1 MGFLDVMNNIGAA
14 TSAASGV
21 GSLLFGQRMS
31 RANARYQMKLQKEL
45 MATQQS
51 YAVQNAATDYAR
63 QRELMQDTSLLSK
76 LGRQKAGLS
85 TAGDYNNVSSS
96 APQISAPSAPSAPSL
111 VDPNQ
116 FLLSGAKQIQ
126 DSVTALTQQRAAA
139 AQAEGLEM
147 QNDITRKALNEKVLG
162 AKGEGLK
169 ANAEGKKAVATLP
182 SDVQQAKDN
191 AQITNNNLW
200 KSENEAAYASANA
213 MSSANAL
220 LAQSLT
226 AHEMYEKAKADKS
239 MSKEQLQ
246 LFKDTYDFSVQA
258 AQQNVVNLRKQGA
271 AIDASADA
279 SRASAAASR
288 ASAAYLHSQQIGQ
301 DLSNAVNSDPKVMD
315 AARTR
320 LINAAKDAGPQSF
333 GEYAWSVINNPHA
346 TTAQKW
352 KAAGAS
358 ILGFFERAVGGAAN
372 TAGRNLGDRIITRKK

>member
-1 MGFLDVMNNIGAA
+1 MGFLDVMNNFGAA

-31 RANARYQMKLQKEL
+31 RSNARYQMKLQKEL
-45 MATQQS
+45 MATQQG

-63 QRELMQDTSLLSK
+63 QRELMQDTSLLTK
-76 LGRQKAGLS
+76 LGRQNAGLS
-85 TAGDYNNVSSS
+85 TAGDYNNVSAS
-96 APQISAPSAPSAPSL
+96 APQISAPSAVSAPSL
-111 VDPNQ
+111 TDPNQ
-116 FLLSGAKQIQ
+116 LLLSGAKQIQ
-126 DSVTALTQQRAAA
+126 DSVTSLTQQRAAA

-182 SDVQQAKDN
+182 SYVQKAKDD
-191 AQITNNNLW
+191 ALITNNNLW

-258 AQQNVVNLRKQGA
+258 AQQNVANLRKQGA
-271 AIDASADA
+271 AIDAAADA

-288 ASAAYLHSQQIGQ
+288 SQSNVLETQAEYNRRTM
-301 DLSNAVNSDPKVMD
+301 DLRV
-315 AARTR
+315 
-320 LINAAKDAGPQSF
+320 
-333 GEYAWSVINNPHA
+333 
-346 TTAQKW
+346 
-352 KAAGAS
+352 
-358 ILGFFERAVGGAAN
+358 ERARLDNIPKDIKETLMRNKWMQRYVNDVEHGRKPSYEVKWHYDQLMLEYGLHTDSHGVGGVVDAIM
-372 TAGRNLGDRIITRKK
+372 R

>member
-1 MGFLDVMNNIGAA
+1 MNNIGAA

-45 MATQQS
+45 LATQQG

-63 QRELMQDTSLLSK
+63 QRELMQDTSLLTK

-85 TAGDYNNVSSS
+85 TAGDYNNVSAS

-111 VDPNQ
+111 TDPNQ
-116 FLLSGAKQIQ
+116 LLLSGAKQIQ
-126 DSVTALTQQRAAA
+126 DSVTSLTQQRAAA

-182 SDVQQAKDN
+182 SDVQKAKDD

-226 AHEMYEKAKADKS
+226 AHEMYQKAKADKS

-258 AQQNVVNLRKQGA
+258 AQQNVANLRKQGA
-271 AIDASADA
+271 AIDAAADA

-288 ASAAYLHSQQIGQ
+288 SQ
-301 DLSNAVNSDPKVMD
+301 SNVLETQAEYNRRTMD
-315 AARTR
+315 YR
-320 LINAAKDAGPQSF
+320 
-333 GEYAWSVINNPHA
+333 V
-346 TTAQKW
+346 
-352 KAAGAS
+352 
-358 ILGFFERAVGGAAN
+358 ERARLDNIPKDIKETLMRNKWMQRYVNDVEHGRKPSYEVKWHYDQLMLEYGLHTDSHGVGGVVDAIM
-372 TAGRNLGDRIITRKK
+372 R

>member
-45 MATQQS
+45 LATQQG

-63 QRELMQDTSLLSK
+63 QRELMQDTSLLTK
-76 LGRQKAGLS
+76 LGRQNAGLS
-85 TAGDYNNVSSS
+85 TAGDYNNVSAS
-96 APQISAPSAPSAPSL
+96 APQITSPSVPGAPSIA
-111 VDPNQ
+111 DPNQ
-116 FLLSGAKQIQ
+116 TLLSGAKQIQ
-126 DSVTALTQQRAAA
+126 DSVTSLTQQRAAA

-191 AQITNNNLW
+191 AKLTNNELW

-220 LAQSLT
+220 LAQSLA
-226 AHEMYEKAKADKS
+226 AHEMYEKAKADKT
-239 MSKEQLQ
+239 MSNEQLQ
-246 LFKDTYDFSVQA
+246 LFKDTYEFSVQA

-288 ASAAYLHSQQIGQ
+288 SQ
-301 DLSNAVNSDPKVMD
+301 SNVLETQAEYNR
-315 AARTR
+315 RTMNYR
-320 LINAAKDAGPQSF
+320 
-333 GEYAWSVINNPHA
+333 V
-346 TTAQKW
+346 
-352 KAAGAS
+352 
-358 ILGFFERAVGGAAN
+358 ERARLDNIPKDIKETLMRNKWMQRYVDDIEHGRKPSYEVKWHYDQLMLEFGLHTDSHGIGAAVD
-372 TAGRNLGDRIITRKK
+372 AIMR

>member
-45 MATQQS
+45 LATQQG

-63 QRELMQDTSLLSK
+63 QRELMQDTSLLTK

-85 TAGDYNNVSSS
+85 TAGDFNNVSAS

-111 VDPNQ
+111 TDPNQ
-116 FLLSGAKQIQ
+116 LLLSGAKQIQ
-126 DSVTALTQQRAAA
+126 DSVTSLTQQRAAA

-182 SDVQQAKDN
+182 SDVQKAKDD

-220 LAQSLT
+220 LSQSLT

-258 AQQNVVNLRKQGA
+258 AQQNVANLRKQGA
-271 AIDASADA
+271 AIDAAADA

-288 ASAAYLHSQQIGQ
+288 SQ
-301 DLSNAVNSDPKVMD
+301 SDVLETQ
-315 AARTR
+315 AEYNRRTMNYR
-320 LINAAKDAGPQSF
+320 
-333 GEYAWSVINNPHA
+333 V
-346 TTAQKW
+346 
-352 KAAGAS
+352 
-358 ILGFFERAVGGAAN
+358 ERARLDNIPKDIKETLMRNKWMQRYVDDIEHGRKPSYEVKWHYDQLMLEFGLHTDSHGIGAAVD
-372 TAGRNLGDRIITRKK
+372 AIMR

>member
-45 MATQQS
+45 MATQQG

-63 QRELMQDTSLLSK
+63 QRELMQDTSLLTK

-85 TAGDYNNVSSS
+85 TAGDYNNVSAS

-111 VDPNQ
+111 TDPNQ
-116 FLLSGAKQIQ
+116 LLLSGAKQIQ
-126 DSVTALTQQRAAA
+126 DSVTSLTQQRAAA

-182 SDVQQAKDN
+182 SDVQKAKDD

-258 AQQNVVNLRKQGA
+258 AQQNVSNLRKQGA
-271 AIDASADA
+271 AIDAAADA

-288 ASAAYLHSQQIGQ
+288 SQ
-301 DLSNAVNSDPKVMD
+301 SDVLETQ
-315 AARTR
+315 AEYNRRTMNYR
-320 LINAAKDAGPQSF
+320 
-333 GEYAWSVINNPHA
+333 V
-346 TTAQKW
+346 
-352 KAAGAS
+352 
-358 ILGFFERAVGGAAN
+358 ERARLDNIPKDIKETIMRNKWMQRYVDDIEHGRKPSYEVKWHYDQLMLEFGLHTDSHGIGAAVD
-372 TAGRNLGDRIITRKK
+372 AIIR

>member
-1 MGFLDVMNNIGAA
+1 MNNIGAA

-51 YAVQNAATDYAR
+51 YAVQNAATDYFR
-63 QRELMQDTSLLSK
+63 QRELMQDTSLLTK

-85 TAGDYNNVSSS
+85 TAGDYNNVSAS
-96 APQISAPSAPSAPSL
+96 APQISSPSAPSSPSL
-111 VDPNQ
+111 TDPNQ

-126 DSVTALTQQRAAA
+126 DSVTSLTQQRAAA

-147 QNDITRKALNEKVLG
+147 QNEITRKALNEKVLG

-182 SDVQQAKDN
+182 SDVQKAKDD

-200 KSENEAAYASANA
+200 KSENDAAYASANA

-239 MSKEQLQ
+239 MSQEQLQ
-246 LFKDTYDFSVQA
+246 LFKDTYDFGLQA

-271 AIDASADA
+271 AIDAAADA

-301 DLSNAVNSDPKVMD
+301 DISNAVNSDPKVMD

>member
-1 MGFLDVMNNIGAA
+1 MGFLDLMNNIGAA

-31 RANARYQMKLQKEL
+31 RANARYQMNLQKEL
-45 MATQQS
+45 MATQQG

-63 QRELMQDTSLLSK
+63 QRELMQDTSLLTK

-85 TAGDYNNVSSS
+85 TAGDYNNVSAS
-96 APQISAPSAPSAPSL
+96 APQISAPSAPSSPSL
-111 VDPNQ
+111 TDPNEL
-116 FLLSGAKQIQ
+116 LLSGAKQIQ
-126 DSVTALTQQRAAA
+126 DSVTSLTQQRAAA

-147 QNDITRKALNEKVLG
+147 QNDITRKALNEKILG

-182 SDVQQAKDN
+182 SDVQKAKDD
-191 AQITNNNLW
+191 AQVTNNNLW

-239 MSKEQLQ
+239 ISNEQLQ

-258 AQQNVVNLRKQGA
+258 AQENVANLRKQGA
-271 AIDASADA
+271 AIDAAADA
-279 SRASAAASR
+279 SRAAAAASR
-288 ASAAYLHSQQIGQ
+288 SQ
-301 DLSNAVNSDPKVMD
+301 SDVLETQ
-315 AARTR
+315 A
-320 LINAAKDAGPQSF
+320 
-333 GEYAWSVINNPHA
+333 EYNRRSMNYRV
-346 TTAQKW
+346 
-352 KAAGAS
+352 
-358 ILGFFERAVGGAAN
+358 ERARLDNIPKDIKETLMRNKWMQRYVDDIEHGRKPSYEVKWHYDQLMLEFGLHTDSHGIGAAVD
-372 TAGRNLGDRIITRKK
+372 AIMR

>member
-21 GSLLFGQRMS
+21 GSLLFGQRTS

-45 MATQQS
+45 MATQQG

-63 QRELMQDTSLLSK
+63 QRELMQDTSLLTK
-76 LGRQKAGLS
+76 LGRQQAGLS
-85 TAGDYNNVSSS
+85 TAGDYNNVSAS

-111 VDPNQ
+111 TDPNQ
-116 FLLSGAKQIQ
+116 LLLSGAKQIQ
-126 DSVTALTQQRAAA
+126 DSVTSLTQQRAAA

-169 ANAEGKKAVATLP
+169 ANAEGKKAVASLP
-182 SDVQQAKDN
+182 SDVQKAKDD

-246 LFKDTYDFSVQA
+246 LFKDTYDFSVQS
-258 AQQNVVNLRKQGA
+258 AQQNVANLRKQGA
-271 AIDASADA
+271 AIDAAADA

-288 ASAAYLHSQQIGQ
+288 SQ
-301 DLSNAVNSDPKVMD
+301 SDVLETQ
-315 AARTR
+315 AEYNRRTMNYR
-320 LINAAKDAGPQSF
+320 
-333 GEYAWSVINNPHA
+333 V
-346 TTAQKW
+346 
-352 KAAGAS
+352 
-358 ILGFFERAVGGAAN
+358 ERARLDNIPKDIKEIIMRNKWMQRYVDDIEHGRKPSYEVKWHYDQLMLEFGLHTDSHGIGAAVD
-372 TAGRNLGDRIITRKK
+372 AIMR

>member
-1 MGFLDVMNNIGAA
+1 MGFLDTMNDISAA

-21 GSLLFGQRMS
+21 GSLLFGQRAS

-45 MATQQS
+45 MATQQG

-63 QRELMQDTSLLSK
+63 QRELMQDTSLLTK

-85 TAGDYNNVSSS
+85 TAGDYNNVSAS
-96 APQISAPSAPSAPSL
+96 APQISLPSAPSAPSL
-111 VDPNQ
+111 TDPNQ
-116 FLLSGAKQIQ
+116 LLLSGAKQIQ
-126 DSVTALTQQRAAA
+126 DSVTSLTQQRVAA

-147 QNDITRKALNEKVLG
+147 QNDITSKALYEKVLG

-191 AQITNNNLW
+191 ATLTNNELW

-213 MSSANAL
+213 MSTANTL

-226 AHEMYEKAKADKS
+226 AHEMYEKAKSDKT

-246 LFKDTYDFSVQA
+246 LFKDTYEYSLQA
-258 AQQNVVNLRKQGA
+258 AQQNVVNLRKQGD

-288 ASAAYLHSQQIGQ
+288 SQ
-301 DLSNAVNSDPKVMD
+301 SNVLETQAEYNRRTMD
-315 AARTR
+315 YR
-320 LINAAKDAGPQSF
+320 
-333 GEYAWSVINNPHA
+333 V
-346 TTAQKW
+346 
-352 KAAGAS
+352 
-358 ILGFFERAVGGAAN
+358 ERARLDNIPKDIKETLMRNKWMQRYVDDIEHGRKPSYEVKWHYDQLMLEFGLHTDSHGIGAAVD
-372 TAGRNLGDRIITRKK
+372 AIMR

>member
-21 GSLLFGQRMS
+21 GSLLFGRRMS
-31 RANARYQMKLQKEL
+31 RSNARYQMNLQKEL
-45 MATQQS
+45 MATQQG

-63 QRELMQDTSLLSK
+63 QRELIQDTSLLTK
-76 LGRQKAGLS
+76 LGRQNAGLS
-85 TAGDYNNVSSS
+85 TAGDYNNVSAS

-116 FLLSGAKQIQ
+116 LLLAGAKQIQ
-126 DSVTALTQQRAAA
+126 DSVTSLTQQRAAA

-191 AQITNNNLW
+191 AKLTNNELW
-200 KSENEAAYASANA
+200 KSENDAAYASANA

-220 LAQSLT
+220 LSQSLA
-226 AHEMYEKAKADKS
+226 AHEMYEKAKSDKS
-239 MSKEQLQ
+239 MSQEQLQ

-258 AQQNVVNLRKQGA
+258 ARQNVENLRKQGD

-288 ASAAYLHSQQIGQ
+288 SQ
-301 DLSNAVNSDPKVMD
+301 SNVLETQAEYNR
-315 AARTR
+315 RTMNYR
-320 LINAAKDAGPQSF
+320 
-333 GEYAWSVINNPHA
+333 V
-346 TTAQKW
+346 
-352 KAAGAS
+352 
-358 ILGFFERAVGGAAN
+358 ERARLDNIPKDIKETLMRNKWMQRYVDDVEHGRKPSYEVKWHYDQLMLEFGLHTDSHGFGAAVD
-372 TAGRNLGDRIITRKK
+372 AIMR

>member
-1 MGFLDVMNNIGAA
+1 MGFLDTMNNITAA

-45 MATQQS
+45 MATQQG

-85 TAGDYNNVSSS
+85 TAGDYNNVSAS
-96 APQISAPSAPSAPSL
+96 APQISPPSAPSAPSL
-111 VDPNQ
+111 TDPNQ
-116 FLLSGAKQIQ
+116 LLLSGAKQIQ
-126 DSVTALTQQRAAA
+126 DSVTSLTQQRAAA

-169 ANAEGKKAVATLP
+169 ANAEGRKAVATLP
-182 SDVQQAKDN
+182 TDVQKAKDD

-258 AQQNVVNLRKQGA
+258 AQQNVSNLRKQGA
-271 AIDASADA
+271 AIDAAADA

-288 ASAAYLHSQQIGQ
+288 SQ
-301 DLSNAVNSDPKVMD
+301 SDVLETQ
-315 AARTR
+315 AEYNRRT
-320 LINAAKDAGPQSF
+320 IN
-333 GEYAWSVINNPHA
+333 YRV
-346 TTAQKW
+346 
-352 KAAGAS
+352 
-358 ILGFFERAVGGAAN
+358 ERARLDNIPKDIKETIMRNKWMQRYVDDIEHGRKPSYEVKWHYDQLMLEFGLHTDSHGIG
-372 TAGRNLGDRIITRKK
+372 TAVDAIMR

>member
-1 MGFLDVMNNIGAA
+1 MGFLDTMNNISAA

-45 MATQQS
+45 MATQQG

-63 QRELMQDTSLLSK
+63 QRELMQDTSLLTK

-85 TAGDYNNVSSS
+85 TAGDYNNVSAS
-96 APQISAPSAPSAPSL
+96 APQISAPSAPSAPPL
-111 VDPNQ
+111 TDPNQ
-116 FLLSGAKQIQ
+116 LLLSGAKQIQ
-126 DSVTALTQQRAAA
+126 DSVTSLTQQRAAA

-182 SDVQQAKDN
+182 SDVQKAKDD

-258 AQQNVVNLRKQGA
+258 AQQNVSNLRKQGA
-271 AIDASADA
+271 AIDAAADA

-288 ASAAYLHSQQIGQ
+288 SQ
-301 DLSNAVNSDPKVMD
+301 SDVLETQ
-315 AARTR
+315 AEYNRRT
-320 LINAAKDAGPQSF
+320 IN
-333 GEYAWSVINNPHA
+333 YRV
-346 TTAQKW
+346 
-352 KAAGAS
+352 
-358 ILGFFERAVGGAAN
+358 ERARLDNIPKDIKETIMRNKWMQRYVDDIEHGRKPSYEVKWHYDQLMLEFGLHTDSHGIG
-372 TAGRNLGDRIITRKK
+372 TAVDAIMR

>member
-21 GSLLFGQRMS
+21 ESLLFGQRMS

-45 MATQQS
+45 MATQQG

-63 QRELMQDTSLLSK
+63 QRELMQDTSLLTK
-76 LGRQKAGLS
+76 LGRQQAGLS
-85 TAGDYNNVSSS
+85 TAGDYNNVSAS

-111 VDPNQ
+111 TDPNQ
-116 FLLSGAKQIQ
+116 LLLSGAKQIQ
-126 DSVTALTQQRAAA
+126 DSVTSLTQQRAAA

-169 ANAEGKKAVATLP
+169 ANAEGKKAVASLP
-182 SDVQQAKDN
+182 SDVQKAKDD

-258 AQQNVVNLRKQGA
+258 AQQNVANLRKQGA
-271 AIDASADA
+271 AIDAAADA

-288 ASAAYLHSQQIGQ
+288 SQ
-301 DLSNAVNSDPKVMD
+301 SDVLETQ
-315 AARTR
+315 AEYNRRTMNYR
-320 LINAAKDAGPQSF
+320 
-333 GEYAWSVINNPHA
+333 V
-346 TTAQKW
+346 
-352 KAAGAS
+352 
-358 ILGFFERAVGGAAN
+358 ERARLDNIPKDIKETLMRNKWMQRYVDDIEHGRKPSYEVKWHYDQLMLEFGLHTDSHGIGAAVD
-372 TAGRNLGDRIITRKK
+372 AIMR

>member
-45 MATQQS
+45 LATQQG

-63 QRELMQDTSLLSK
+63 QRELMQDTSLLTK
-76 LGRQKAGLS
+76 LGRQNAGLS
-85 TAGDYNNVSSS
+85 TAGDYNNVSAS
-96 APQISAPSAPSAPSL
+96 APQITSPSVPGAPSIA
-111 VDPNQ
+111 DPNQ
-116 FLLSGAKQIQ
+116 TLLSGAKQIQ
-126 DSVTALTQQRAAA
+126 DSVTSLTQQRAAA

-191 AQITNNNLW
+191 AKLTNNELW

-220 LAQSLT
+220 LAQSLA
-226 AHEMYEKAKADKS
+226 AHEMYEKAKADKT
-239 MSKEQLQ
+239 MSNEQLQ
-246 LFKDTYDFSVQA
+246 LFKDTYEFSVQA

-288 ASAAYLHSQQIGQ
+288 SQSNVLETQAEYNRRTMNYRVERSRLDNIPKDIKETLMRNKWMQRYVDDIEHGRKPSYEVKWHYDQLMLEFGLHTDSHGI
-301 DLSNAVNSDPKVMD
+301 
-315 AARTR
+315 
-320 LINAAKDAGPQSF
+320 
-333 GEYAWSVINNPHA
+333 
-346 TTAQKW
+346 
-352 KAAGAS
+352 
-358 ILGFFERAVGGAAN
+358 GAAVD
-372 TAGRNLGDRIITRKK
+372 AIMR

>member
-1 MGFLDVMNNIGAA
+1 MGFLDVMNDIGAA

-45 MATQQS
+45 LATQQG

-63 QRELMQDTSLLSK
+63 QRELMQDTSLLTK
-76 LGRQKAGLS
+76 LGRQNAGLS
-85 TAGDYNNVSSS
+85 TAGDYNNVSAS
-96 APQISAPSAPSAPSL
+96 APQITSPSVPGAPSIA
-111 VDPNQ
+111 DPNQ
-116 FLLSGAKQIQ
+116 TLLSGAKQIQ
-126 DSVTALTQQRAAA
+126 DSVTSLTQQRAAA

-147 QNDITRKALNEKVLG
+147 QNDITRKALKEKVLG

-191 AQITNNNLW
+191 AKLTNNELW

-220 LAQSLT
+220 LAQSLA
-226 AHEMYEKAKADKS
+226 AHEMYEKAKADKT
-239 MSKEQLQ
+239 MSNEQLQ
-246 LFKDTYDFSVQA
+246 LFKDTYEFSVQA

-288 ASAAYLHSQQIGQ
+288 SQ
-301 DLSNAVNSDPKVMD
+301 SNVLETQAEYNR
-315 AARTR
+315 RTMNYR
-320 LINAAKDAGPQSF
+320 
-333 GEYAWSVINNPHA
+333 V
-346 TTAQKW
+346 
-352 KAAGAS
+352 
-358 ILGFFERAVGGAAN
+358 ERARLDNIPKDIKETLMRNKWMQRYVDDIEHGRKPSYEVKWHYDQLMLEFGLHTDSHGIGAAVD
-372 TAGRNLGDRIITRKK
+372 AIMR

>member
-1 MGFLDVMNNIGAA
+1 MGFLDLMNNIGAA

-31 RANARYQMKLQKEL
+31 RANARYQMNLQKEL
-45 MATQQS
+45 MATQQG

-63 QRELMQDTSLLSK
+63 QRELMQDTSLLTK

-85 TAGDYNNVSSS
+85 TAGDYNNVSAS
-96 APQISAPSAPSAPSL
+96 APQISAPSAPSSPSL
-111 VDPNQ
+111 TDPNEL
-116 FLLSGAKQIQ
+116 LLSGAKQIQ
-126 DSVTALTQQRAAA
+126 DSVTSLTQQRAAA

-147 QNDITRKALNEKVLG
+147 QNDITRKALKEKILG

-182 SDVQQAKDN
+182 SDVQKAKDD
-191 AQITNNNLW
+191 AQVTNNNLW

-239 MSKEQLQ
+239 ISNEQLQ

-258 AQQNVVNLRKQGA
+258 AQENVANLRKQGA
-271 AIDASADA
+271 AIDAAADA
-279 SRASAAASR
+279 SRAAAAASR
-288 ASAAYLHSQQIGQ
+288 SQ
-301 DLSNAVNSDPKVMD
+301 SDVLETQ
-315 AARTR
+315 A
-320 LINAAKDAGPQSF
+320 
-333 GEYAWSVINNPHA
+333 EYNRRSMNYRV
-346 TTAQKW
+346 
-352 KAAGAS
+352 
-358 ILGFFERAVGGAAN
+358 ERARLDNIPKDIKETLMRNKWMQRYVDDIEHGRKPSYEVKWHYDQLMLEFGLHTDSHGIGAAVD
-372 TAGRNLGDRIITRKK
+372 AIMR

>member
-45 MATQQS
+45 MATQQG

-63 QRELMQDTSLLSK
+63 QRELMQDTSLLTK
-76 LGRQKAGLS
+76 LGRQNAGLS
-85 TAGDYNNVSSS
+85 SAGDYNNVSAST
-96 APQISAPSAPSAPSL
+96 PQISVPSAPSAPSL

-116 FLLSGAKQIQ
+116 SLLSGAKQIQ
-126 DSVTALTQQRAAA
+126 DTVTALTQQRAAA

-200 KSENEAAYASANA
+200 KSENESAYASANA

-246 LFKDTYDFSVQA
+246 LFKDTYEFSVQA
-258 AQQNVVNLRKQGA
+258 AEQNVVNLRKQGA

-288 ASAAYLHSQQIGQ
+288 SQSAVLDTQAEY
-301 DLSNAVNSDPKVMD
+301 NR
-315 AARTR
+315 RTIDYR
-320 LINAAKDAGPQSF
+320 
-333 GEYAWSVINNPHA
+333 V
-346 TTAQKW
+346 
-352 KAAGAS
+352 
-358 ILGFFERAVGGAAN
+358 ERARLDNIPKDIKETLMRNKWMQLYVDDIEHGRKPSYEVKWHYDQLMLEFGLHTDSHGIGAAVD
-372 TAGRNLGDRIITRKK
+372 AIMR

>member
-31 RANARYQMKLQKEL
+31 RSNARYQMKLQKEL
-45 MATQQS
+45 LATQQG

-63 QRELMQDTSLLSK
+63 QRELMQDTSLLTK
-76 LGRQKAGLS
+76 LGRQNAGLS
-85 TAGDYNNVSSS
+85 TAGDYNNVSAS
-96 APQISAPSAPSAPSL
+96 APQITAPSVPGAPSIA
-111 VDPNQ
+111 DPNQ
-116 FLLSGAKQIQ
+116 TLLSGAKQIQ
-126 DSVTALTQQRAAA
+126 DSVTSLTQQRAAA

-191 AQITNNNLW
+191 AKLTNNELW

-220 LAQSLT
+220 LAQSLA
-226 AHEMYEKAKADKS
+226 AHEMYEKAKADKT
-239 MSKEQLQ
+239 MSNEQLQ
-246 LFKDTYDFSVQA
+246 LFKDTYEFSVQA

-288 ASAAYLHSQQIGQ
+288 SQ
-301 DLSNAVNSDPKVMD
+301 SNVLETQAEYNR
-315 AARTR
+315 RTMNYR
-320 LINAAKDAGPQSF
+320 
-333 GEYAWSVINNPHA
+333 V
-346 TTAQKW
+346 
-352 KAAGAS
+352 
-358 ILGFFERAVGGAAN
+358 ERARLDNIPKDIKETLMRNKWMQRYVDDIEHGRKPSYEVKWHYDQLMLEFGLHTDSRGIGAAVD
-372 TAGRNLGDRIITRKK
+372 AIMR

>member
-1 MGFLDVMNNIGAA
+1 MGFLDTMNNISAA
-14 TSAASGV
+14 ASAASGV

-31 RANARYQMKLQKEL
+31 RSNARYQMKLQKEL
-45 MATQQS
+45 MATQQD
-51 YAVQNAATDYAR
+51 YAVKNAATDYAR
-63 QRELMQDTSLLSK
+63 QRELMQDTSLLTK

-85 TAGDYNNVSSS
+85 TAGDYNNVSAST
-96 APQISAPSAPSAPSL
+96 PQISAPSAPSAPSL

-200 KSENEAAYASANA
+200 KSENESAYASANA

-246 LFKDTYDFSVQA
+246 LFKDTYEFSVQA
-258 AQQNVVNLRKQGA
+258 AEQNVVNLRKQGA
-271 AIDASADA
+271 ALDASADA

-288 ASAAYLHSQQIGQ
+288 SQSAVLETQAEY
-301 DLSNAVNSDPKVMD
+301 NRRTMD
-315 AARTR
+315 YR
-320 LINAAKDAGPQSF
+320 
-333 GEYAWSVINNPHA
+333 V
-346 TTAQKW
+346 
-352 KAAGAS
+352 
-358 ILGFFERAVGGAAN
+358 ERARLDNIPKDIKETLMRNKWMQRYVDDVEHGRKPTYEVKWHYDQLMLEFGLN
-372 TAGRNLGDRIITRKK
+372 TESRGIGTAVDAIMR

>member
-45 MATQQS
+45 LATQQG

-63 QRELMQDTSLLSK
+63 QRELMQDTSLLTK

-85 TAGDYNNVSSS
+85 TAGDYNNVSAS

-111 VDPNQ
+111 TDPNQ
-116 FLLSGAKQIQ
+116 LLLSGAKQIQ
-126 DSVTALTQQRAAA
+126 DSVTSLTQQRAAA

-182 SDVQQAKDN
+182 SDVQKAKDD

-226 AHEMYEKAKADKS
+226 AHEMYQKAKADKS

-258 AQQNVVNLRKQGA
+258 AQQNVANLRKQGA
-271 AIDASADA
+271 AIDAAADA

-288 ASAAYLHSQQIGQ
+288 SQ
-301 DLSNAVNSDPKVMD
+301 SNVLETQAEYNRRTMD
-315 AARTR
+315 YR
-320 LINAAKDAGPQSF
+320 
-333 GEYAWSVINNPHA
+333 V
-346 TTAQKW
+346 
-352 KAAGAS
+352 
-358 ILGFFERAVGGAAN
+358 ERARLDNIPKDIKETLMRNKWMQRYVNDVEHGRKPSYEVKWHYDQLMLEYGLHTDSHGVGGVVDAIM
-372 TAGRNLGDRIITRKK
+372 R

>member
-31 RANARYQMKLQKEL
+31 RANARYQMNLQKEL
-45 MATQQS
+45 MATQQG

-63 QRELMQDTSLLSK
+63 QRELMQDTPLLTK
-76 LGRQKAGLS
+76 LGRQNAGLS
-85 TAGDYNNVSSS
+85 TAGDYNNVSAS

-111 VDPNQ
+111 ADPNQ
-116 FLLSGAKQIQ
+116 TLLSGAKQIQ

-191 AQITNNNLW
+191 ATLTNNELW

-220 LAQSLT
+220 LAQSLA

-279 SRASAAASR
+279 SRASASASR
-288 ASAAYLHSQQIGQ
+288 SQ
-301 DLSNAVNSDPKVMD
+301 SNVLETQAEYNR
-315 AARTR
+315 RTMNFR
-320 LINAAKDAGPQSF
+320 
-333 GEYAWSVINNPHA
+333 V
-346 TTAQKW
+346 
-352 KAAGAS
+352 
-358 ILGFFERAVGGAAN
+358 ERARLDNIPKDIKETIMRNKWMQRYVDDVEHGRKPSYEVKWHYDQLMLEFGLHTDSHGIGGAVDAIL
-372 TAGRNLGDRIITRKK
+372 R

>member
-21 GSLLFGQRMS
+21 GSLLFGQRNS

-45 MATQQS
+45 MATQQG

-63 QRELMQDTSLLSK
+63 QRELMQDTSLLTK

-85 TAGDYNNVSSS
+85 TAGDYNNVSAS

-111 VDPNQ
+111 IDPNQ
-116 FLLSGAKQIQ
+116 LLLSGAKQIQ
-126 DSVTALTQQRAAA
+126 DSVTSLTQQRAAA

-147 QNDITRKALNEKVLG
+147 QNDITRQALNEKVLG

-182 SDVQQAKDN
+182 SDVQMAKDD

-200 KSENEAAYASANA
+200 KSEIEAAYASANA

-220 LAQSLT
+220 LSQSLT
-226 AHEMYEKAKADKS
+226 AHEMYEKAKADTS

-258 AQQNVVNLRKQGA
+258 AQQNVANLRKQGA
-271 AIDASADA
+271 AIDAAADA

-288 ASAAYLHSQQIGQ
+288 SQ
-301 DLSNAVNSDPKVMD
+301 SDVLETQ
-315 AARTR
+315 AEYNRRT
-320 LINAAKDAGPQSF
+320 IN
-333 GEYAWSVINNPHA
+333 YRV
-346 TTAQKW
+346 
-352 KAAGAS
+352 
-358 ILGFFERAVGGAAN
+358 ERARIDNIPKDIKETIMRNKWMQRYVDDIEHGRKPSYEVKWHYDQLMLEFGLHTDSHGVGAAVD
-372 TAGRNLGDRIITRKK
+372 AIMR

>member
-31 RANARYQMKLQKEL
+31 RSNARYQMKLQKEL
-45 MATQQS
+45 LATQQG

-63 QRELMQDTSLLSK
+63 QRELMQDTSLLTK
-76 LGRQKAGLS
+76 LGRQNAGLS
-85 TAGDYNNVSSS
+85 TSGDYNNVSAS
-96 APQISAPSAPSAPSL
+96 APQITAPSVPGAPSIA
-111 VDPNQ
+111 DPNQ
-116 FLLSGAKQIQ
+116 TLLLGAKQIQ
-126 DSVTALTQQRAAA
+126 DTVTSLTQQRAAA

-162 AKGEGLK
+162 AKGEALK

-191 AQITNNNLW
+191 AKLTNNELW

-220 LAQSLT
+220 LAQSLA
-226 AHEMYEKAKADKS
+226 AHEMYEKAKADKT
-239 MSKEQLQ
+239 MSNEQLQ

-288 ASAAYLHSQQIGQ
+288 SQSNVLETQAEYNRRTMNYRVERARLDNIPKDIKETLMRNKWMQRYVDDIEHGRKPSYEVKWHYDQLMLEFGLHSDSHGI
-301 DLSNAVNSDPKVMD
+301 
-315 AARTR
+315 
-320 LINAAKDAGPQSF
+320 
-333 GEYAWSVINNPHA
+333 
-346 TTAQKW
+346 
-352 KAAGAS
+352 
-358 ILGFFERAVGGAAN
+358 GAAVD
-372 TAGRNLGDRIITRKK
+372 AIMR

>member
-45 MATQQS
+45 MATQQG

-63 QRELMQDTSLLSK
+63 QRELMQDTSLLTK

-85 TAGDYNNVSSS
+85 TAGDFNNVSAS
-96 APQISAPSAPSAPSL
+96 APQISAPPVPSAPSL
-111 VDPNQ
+111 ADPNQ
-116 FLLSGAKQIQ
+116 SLLSGAKQIQ
-126 DSVTALTQQRAAA
+126 DSVTSLTQQRAAA

-182 SDVQQAKDN
+182 SDVQKAKDD

-200 KSENEAAYASANA
+200 KSENDAAYASANA

-288 ASAAYLHSQQIGQ
+288 SQ
-301 DLSNAVNSDPKVMD
+301 SDVLETQ
-315 AARTR
+315 AEYNRRTMNYR
-320 LINAAKDAGPQSF
+320 
-333 GEYAWSVINNPHA
+333 V
-346 TTAQKW
+346 
-352 KAAGAS
+352 
-358 ILGFFERAVGGAAN
+358 ERARLDNIPKDIKETLMRNKWMQRYVDDIEHGRKPSYEVKWHYDQLMLEFGLHTDSHGIGAAVD
-372 TAGRNLGDRIITRKK
+372 AIMR

>member
-1 MGFLDVMNNIGAA
+1 MGFLDVMNNIAAA

-21 GSLLFGQRMS
+21 DSLLFGQRMS

-63 QRELMQDTSLLSK
+63 QRELMQDTSLLTK
-76 LGRQKAGLS
+76 LGRQQAGLS
-85 TAGDYNNVSSS
+85 TAGDYNNVSAS

-111 VDPNQ
+111 TDPNQ
-116 FLLSGAKQIQ
+116 LLLSGAKQIQ
-126 DSVTALTQQRAAA
+126 DSVTSLTQQRAAA

-169 ANAEGKKAVATLP
+169 ANAEGKKAVASLP
-182 SDVQQAKDN
+182 SDVQKAKDD

-220 LAQSLT
+220 LSQSLT

-258 AQQNVVNLRKQGA
+258 AQQNVANLRKQGS
-271 AIDASADA
+271 AIDAAADA

-288 ASAAYLHSQQIGQ
+288 SQ
-301 DLSNAVNSDPKVMD
+301 SDVLETQ
-315 AARTR
+315 AEYNRRTMNYR
-320 LINAAKDAGPQSF
+320 
-333 GEYAWSVINNPHA
+333 V
-346 TTAQKW
+346 
-352 KAAGAS
+352 
-358 ILGFFERAVGGAAN
+358 ERARLDNIPKDIKETLMRNKWMQRYVDDIEHGRKPSYEVKWHYDQLMLEFGLHTDSHGIGAAVD
-372 TAGRNLGDRIITRKK
+372 AIMR

>member
-45 MATQQS
+45 LATQQG

-63 QRELMQDTSLLSK
+63 QRELMQDTSLLTK
-76 LGRQKAGLS
+76 LGRQNAGLS
-85 TAGDYNNVSSS
+85 TAGDYNNVSAS
-96 APQISAPSAPSAPSL
+96 APQITAPSVPGAPSIA
-111 VDPNQ
+111 DPNQ
-116 FLLSGAKQIQ
+116 TLLSGAKQIQ
-126 DSVTALTQQRAAA
+126 DSVTSLTQQRAAA

-191 AQITNNNLW
+191 AKLTNNELW

-220 LAQSLT
+220 LAQSLA
-226 AHEMYEKAKADKS
+226 AHEMYEKAKADKT
-239 MSKEQLQ
+239 MSNEQLQ

-258 AQQNVVNLRKQGA
+258 AKQNVVNLRKQGA

-288 ASAAYLHSQQIGQ
+288 SQ
-301 DLSNAVNSDPKVMD
+301 SNVLETQAEYNR
-315 AARTR
+315 RTMNYR
-320 LINAAKDAGPQSF
+320 
-333 GEYAWSVINNPHA
+333 V
-346 TTAQKW
+346 
-352 KAAGAS
+352 
-358 ILGFFERAVGGAAN
+358 ERARLDNIPKDIKETLMRNKWMQRYVDDIEHGRKPSYEVKWHYDQLMLEFGLHTDSHGIGAAVD
-372 TAGRNLGDRIITRKK
+372 AIMR

>member
-31 RANARYQMKLQKEL
+31 RANARYQMKLQKDL
-45 MATQQS
+45 MATQQG

-63 QRELMQDTSLLSK
+63 QRELMQDTSLLTK

-85 TAGDYNNVSSS
+85 TAGDYNNVSAS

-111 VDPNQ
+111 TDPNQ
-116 FLLSGAKQIQ
+116 LLLSGAKQIQ
-126 DSVTALTQQRAAA
+126 DSVTSLTQQRAAA

-182 SDVQQAKDN
+182 SDVQKAKDD

-258 AQQNVVNLRKQGA
+258 AQQNVANLRKQGA
-271 AIDASADA
+271 AIDAAADA

-288 ASAAYLHSQQIGQ
+288 SQ
-301 DLSNAVNSDPKVMD
+301 SDVLETQ
-315 AARTR
+315 AEYNRRTMNYR
-320 LINAAKDAGPQSF
+320 
-333 GEYAWSVINNPHA
+333 V
-346 TTAQKW
+346 
-352 KAAGAS
+352 
-358 ILGFFERAVGGAAN
+358 ERARLDNIPKDIKETLMRNKWMQRYVDDIEHGRKPSYEVKWHYDQLMLEFGLHTDSHGIGAAVD
-372 TAGRNLGDRIITRKK
+372 AIMR

>member
-45 MATQQS
+45 MATQQG

-63 QRELMQDTSLLSK
+63 QRELMQDTSLLTK

-85 TAGDYNNVSSS
+85 TAGDYNNVSAS

-111 VDPNQ
+111 TDPNQ
-116 FLLSGAKQIQ
+116 LLLSGAKQIQ
-126 DSVTALTQQRAAA
+126 DSVTSLTQQRAAA

-182 SDVQQAKDN
+182 SDVQKAKDD

-258 AQQNVVNLRKQGA
+258 AQQNVSNLRKQGA
-271 AIDASADA
+271 AIDAAADA

-288 ASAAYLHSQQIGQ
+288 SQ
-301 DLSNAVNSDPKVMD
+301 SDVLETQ
-315 AARTR
+315 AEYNRRT
-320 LINAAKDAGPQSF
+320 IN
-333 GEYAWSVINNPHA
+333 YRV
-346 TTAQKW
+346 
-352 KAAGAS
+352 
-358 ILGFFERAVGGAAN
+358 ERARLDNIPKDIKETIMRNKWMQRYVDDIEHGRKPSYEVKWHYDQLMLEFGLHTDSHGIGAAVD
-372 TAGRNLGDRIITRKK
+372 AIMR

>member
-1 MGFLDVMNNIGAA
+1 MGFLDTMNNISAA

-31 RANARYQMKLQKEL
+31 RANARYQVKLQKEL
-45 MATQQS
+45 MATQQG

-63 QRELMQDTSLLSK
+63 QRELMQDTSLLTK

-85 TAGDYNNVSSS
+85 TAGDYNNVSAS

-191 AQITNNNLW
+191 AQIINNNLW
-200 KSENEAAYASANA
+200 KSENESAYASANA

-246 LFKDTYDFSVQA
+246 LFKDTYEFSVQA

-288 ASAAYLHSQQIGQ
+288 SQ
-301 DLSNAVNSDPKVMD
+301 SNVLETQAEYNR
-315 AARTR
+315 RTMNYR
-320 LINAAKDAGPQSF
+320 
-333 GEYAWSVINNPHA
+333 V
-346 TTAQKW
+346 
-352 KAAGAS
+352 
-358 ILGFFERAVGGAAN
+358 ERARLDNIPKDIKEILMRNKWMQRYVDDIEHGRKPSYEVKWHYDQLMLEFGLHTDSHGIGAAVD
-372 TAGRNLGDRIITRKK
+372 AIMR

>member
-45 MATQQS
+45 LATQQG

-63 QRELMQDTSLLSK
+63 QRELMQDTSLLTK
-76 LGRQKAGLS
+76 LGRQNAGLS
-85 TAGDYNNVSSS
+85 TAGDYNNVSAS
-96 APQISAPSAPSAPSL
+96 APQITSPSVPGAPSIA
-111 VDPNQ
+111 DPNQ
-116 FLLSGAKQIQ
+116 TLLSGAKQIQ
-126 DSVTALTQQRAAA
+126 DSVTSLTQQRAAA

-191 AQITNNNLW
+191 AKLTNNELW

-220 LAQSLT
+220 LAQSLA
-226 AHEMYEKAKADKS
+226 AHEMYEKAKADKT
-239 MSKEQLQ
+239 MSYEQLQ

-258 AQQNVVNLRKQGA
+258 AQQNVVNLRKQGD

-288 ASAAYLHSQQIGQ
+288 SQ
-301 DLSNAVNSDPKVMD
+301 SNVLETQAEYNR
-315 AARTR
+315 RTMNYR
-320 LINAAKDAGPQSF
+320 
-333 GEYAWSVINNPHA
+333 V
-346 TTAQKW
+346 
-352 KAAGAS
+352 
-358 ILGFFERAVGGAAN
+358 ERARLDNIPKDIKETLMRNKWMQRYVDDIEHGRKPSYEVKWHYDQLMLEFGLHTDSHGIGAAVD
-372 TAGRNLGDRIITRKK
+372 AIMR

>member
-1 MGFLDVMNNIGAA
+1 MGFLDTMNNISAA

-45 MATQQS
+45 MATQQG

-63 QRELMQDTSLLSK
+63 QRELMQDTSLLTK

-85 TAGDYNNVSSS
+85 TAGDYNNVSAS

-111 VDPNQ
+111 TDPNQ
-116 FLLSGAKQIQ
+116 LLLSGAKQIQ
-126 DSVTALTQQRAAA
+126 DSVTSLTQQRAAA

-182 SDVQQAKDN
+182 SDVQKAKDD

-258 AQQNVVNLRKQGA
+258 AQQNVSNLRKQGA
-271 AIDASADA
+271 AIDAAADA

-288 ASAAYLHSQQIGQ
+288 SQ
-301 DLSNAVNSDPKVMD
+301 SDVLETQ
-315 AARTR
+315 AEYNRRT
-320 LINAAKDAGPQSF
+320 IN
-333 GEYAWSVINNPHA
+333 YRV
-346 TTAQKW
+346 
-352 KAAGAS
+352 
-358 ILGFFERAVGGAAN
+358 ERARLDNIPKDIKETIMRNKWMQRYVDAIEHGRKPSYEVKWHYDQLMLEFGLHTDSHGIG
-372 TAGRNLGDRIITRKK
+372 TAVDAIMR

>member
-1 MGFLDVMNNIGAA
+1 MGFLDVMNDIGAA

-21 GSLLFGQRMS
+21 SSLLFGQRMS

-45 MATQQS
+45 MATQQG

-63 QRELMQDTSLLSK
+63 QRELMQDTSLLTK
-76 LGRQKAGLS
+76 LGRQNAGLS
-85 TAGDYNNVSSS
+85 TAGDYNNVSAS
-96 APQISAPSAPSAPSL
+96 APQISAPSVPSAPSL
-111 VDPNQ
+111 ADPNQ
-116 FLLSGAKQIQ
+116 TLLSGAKQIQ

-182 SDVQQAKDN
+182 SDVQKAKDD
-191 AQITNNNLW
+191 AQITNNDLW
-200 KSENEAAYASANA
+200 KSENEAAYASANS

-258 AQQNVVNLRKQGA
+258 AQQNVANLRKQGD
-271 AIDASADA
+271 AIDAA
-279 SRASAAASR
+279 AAASR
-288 ASAAYLHSQQIGQ
+288 SQ
-301 DLSNAVNSDPKVMD
+301 SDVLD
-315 AARTR
+315 TQAEYNRRTMNYR
-320 LINAAKDAGPQSF
+320 
-333 GEYAWSVINNPHA
+333 V
-346 TTAQKW
+346 
-352 KAAGAS
+352 
-358 ILGFFERAVGGAAN
+358 ERARLDNIPKDIKEVIMRNKWMQRYVDDIEHGRKPSYEVKWHYDQLMLEFGLHTDSHGIGAAVD
-372 TAGRNLGDRIITRKK
+372 AIMR

>member
-1 MGFLDVMNNIGAA
+1 MGFLDTMNNISAA

-45 MATQQS
+45 MATQQG

-63 QRELMQDTSLLSK
+63 QRELMQDTSLLTK

-85 TAGDYNNVSSS
+85 TAGDYNNVSAST
-96 APQISAPSAPSAPSL
+96 PQISAPSAPSAPSL

-200 KSENEAAYASANA
+200 KSENESAYASANA

-246 LFKDTYDFSVQA
+246 LFKDTYEFSVQA
-258 AQQNVVNLRKQGA
+258 AEQNVVNLRKQGA

-288 ASAAYLHSQQIGQ
+288 SQSAVLETQAEY
-301 DLSNAVNSDPKVMD
+301 NRRTMD
-315 AARTR
+315 YR
-320 LINAAKDAGPQSF
+320 
-333 GEYAWSVINNPHA
+333 V
-346 TTAQKW
+346 
-352 KAAGAS
+352 
-358 ILGFFERAVGGAAN
+358 ERARLDNIPKDIKETLMRNKWMQLYVNDIEHGRKPSYEVKWHYDQLMLEFGLHTDSHGIGAAVD
-372 TAGRNLGDRIITRKK
+372 AIMR

>member
-45 MATQQS
+45 MATQQG

-63 QRELMQDTSLLSK
+63 QRELMQDTSLLTK

-85 TAGDYNNVSSS
+85 TAGDYNNVSAS

-111 VDPNQ
+111 TDPNQ
-116 FLLSGAKQIQ
+116 LLLSGAKQIQ
-126 DSVTALTQQRAAA
+126 DSVTSLTQQRAAA

-182 SDVQQAKDN
+182 SDVQMAKDD

-220 LAQSLT
+220 LSQSLT

-258 AQQNVVNLRKQGA
+258 AQQNVANLRKQGA
-271 AIDASADA
+271 AIDAAADA

-288 ASAAYLHSQQIGQ
+288 SQ
-301 DLSNAVNSDPKVMD
+301 SDVLE
-315 AARTR
+315 T
-320 LINAAKDAGPQSF
+320 Q
-333 GEYAWSVINNPHA
+333 GEYNRRTINYRV
-346 TTAQKW
+346 
-352 KAAGAS
+352 
-358 ILGFFERAVGGAAN
+358 ERARLDNIPKDIKETIMRNKWMQRYVDDIEHGRKPSYEVKWHYDQLMLEFGLHTDSHGIGAAVD
-372 TAGRNLGDRIITRKK
+372 AIIR

>member
-45 MATQQS
+45 MATQQG

-63 QRELMQDTSLLSK
+63 QRELMQDTSLLTK

-85 TAGDYNNVSSS
+85 TAGDYNNVSAS

-111 VDPNQ
+111 PDPNQ
-116 FLLSGAKQIQ
+116 LLLSGAKQIQ
-126 DSVTALTQQRAAA
+126 DSVTSLTQQRAAA

-182 SDVQQAKDN
+182 SDVQKVKDD

-258 AQQNVVNLRKQGA
+258 AQQNVANLRKQGA
-271 AIDASADA
+271 AIDAAADA

-288 ASAAYLHSQQIGQ
+288 SQ
-301 DLSNAVNSDPKVMD
+301 SDVLETQ
-315 AARTR
+315 AEYNRRTMNYR
-320 LINAAKDAGPQSF
+320 
-333 GEYAWSVINNPHA
+333 V
-346 TTAQKW
+346 
-352 KAAGAS
+352 
-358 ILGFFERAVGGAAN
+358 ERARLDNIPKDIKEVIMRNKWMQLYVDDIEHGRKPSYEVKWHYDQLMLEFGLHTDSHGIGAAVD
-372 TAGRNLGDRIITRKK
+372 AIMR

>member
-31 RANARYQMKLQKEL
+31 RANARYQMNLQKEL
-45 MATQQS
+45 MATQQG

-63 QRELMQDTSLLSK
+63 QRELMQDTSLLAK
-76 LGRQKAGLS
+76 LGRQMAGLS
-85 TAGDYNNVSSS
+85 TAGDYNNVSAS

-111 VDPNQ
+111 ADPNQ
-116 FLLSGAKQIQ
+116 TLLSGAKQIQ
-126 DSVTALTQQRAAA
+126 DSVTSLTQQRAAA

-191 AQITNNNLW
+191 AKLTNNELW
-200 KSENEAAYASANA
+200 KSENETAYASANA
-213 MSSANAL
+213 MSTANTL

-226 AHEMYEKAKADKS
+226 AHEMYEKAKSDKT

-246 LFKDTYDFSVQA
+246 LFKDSYEYSLQA

-288 ASAAYLHSQQIGQ
+288 SQ
-301 DLSNAVNSDPKVMD
+301 SNVLETQA
-315 AARTR
+315 
-320 LINAAKDAGPQSF
+320 
-333 GEYAWSVINNPHA
+333 EYNRRSMNYRV
-346 TTAQKW
+346 
-352 KAAGAS
+352 
-358 ILGFFERAVGGAAN
+358 ERARLDNIPKDIKETLMRNKWMQRYVDDVEHGRKPSYEVKWHYDQLMLEFGLHTDSHGVGGVVDAIM
-372 TAGRNLGDRIITRKK
+372 R

>member
-45 MATQQS
+45 LATQQG

-63 QRELMQDTSLLSK
+63 QRELMQDTSLLTK
-76 LGRQKAGLS
+76 LGRQNAGLS
-85 TAGDYNNVSSS
+85 TAGDYNNVSAS
-96 APQISAPSAPSAPSL
+96 APQITSPSVPGAPSIA
-111 VDPNQ
+111 DPNQ
-116 FLLSGAKQIQ
+116 TLLSGAKQIQ
-126 DSVTALTQQRAAA
+126 DSVTSLTQQRAAA

-191 AQITNNNLW
+191 AKLTNNDLW

-220 LAQSLT
+220 LAQSLA
-226 AHEMYEKAKADKS
+226 AHEMYEKAKADKT
-239 MSKEQLQ
+239 MSNEQLQ
-246 LFKDTYDFSVQA
+246 LFKDTYEFSVQA

-288 ASAAYLHSQQIGQ
+288 SQ
-301 DLSNAVNSDPKVMD
+301 SNVLETQAEYNR
-315 AARTR
+315 RTMNYR
-320 LINAAKDAGPQSF
+320 
-333 GEYAWSVINNPHA
+333 V
-346 TTAQKW
+346 
-352 KAAGAS
+352 
-358 ILGFFERAVGGAAN
+358 ERARLDNIPKDIKETLMRNKWMQRYVDDIEHGRKPSYEVKWHYDQLMLEFGLHTDSHGIGAAVD
-372 TAGRNLGDRIITRKK
+372 AIMR

>member
-1 MGFLDVMNNIGAA
+1 MGFLDTMNNISAA

-31 RANARYQMKLQKEL
+31 RSNARYQMKLQKEL
-45 MATQQS
+45 MATQQA

-63 QRELMQDTSLLSK
+63 QRELMQDTSLLTK

-85 TAGDYNNVSSS
+85 TAGDYNNVSAST
-96 APQISAPSAPSAPSL
+96 PQISTPSAPSAPSL

-169 ANAEGKKAVATLP
+169 ANAEGKKAVASLP

-200 KSENEAAYASANA
+200 KSENESAYASANA

-246 LFKDTYDFSVQA
+246 LFKDTYEFSVQA
-258 AQQNVVNLRKQGA
+258 AEQNVVNLRKQGA

-288 ASAAYLHSQQIGQ
+288 SQSAVLETQAEYNRRTMDYRVERARLDNIPKDIKETLMRNKWMQRYVDDIEHGRKPSYDVKWHYDQLMLEFGLHSDNHGI
-301 DLSNAVNSDPKVMD
+301 
-315 AARTR
+315 
-320 LINAAKDAGPQSF
+320 
-333 GEYAWSVINNPHA
+333 
-346 TTAQKW
+346 
-352 KAAGAS
+352 
-358 ILGFFERAVGGAAN
+358 GAAVD
-372 TAGRNLGDRIITRKK
+372 AIMR